1 MRAFTCQIFRV
12 TKFRVRSHAGHR
24 RRSAETRHVTIS
36 EMVVELEANQTQ
48 TQRILHSKVFRTS
61 EVQRNLLSYLAEKS
75 MAGTADS
82 LKEYTV
88 GLDVLGKPPSY
99 DPRQESVVRMHVA
112 RLRQKLAEYY
122 RTEGALDP
130 IIVDLPKGG
139 FKVTFESRPL
149 VVPEMAPS
157 PPSSHRRER
166 ILAACLAVTIAC
178 GGYFGARLWLIER
191 GQGPV
196 AGSRSASAWTPEL
209 QQLWD
214 PLLSSNRR
222 LMVCLST
229 PLFIRIPG
237 FGFVRQSSSNDWS
250 DGPDSKNLSS
260 LNEALHV
267 SGAEPIYG
275 FTGVGTASGAFLLG
289 QFLAQRKQDVLLT
302 RSDLISMPEIA
313 MDNVVFLGP
322 MAGKQMEA
330 IPVDQ
335 QLVLDQQGI
344 RNLKPRPGEPA
355 FISDRA
361 PQGAQDVQESH
372 ALITQVPGLYGNG
385 QILYFSGNQIPSV
398 MAAVQAFTDPTLA
411 RRIVSKLKGANGSLP
426 HSYQVVLKVRSM
438 DDMPFDISYVFH
450 KELAPTKQ
458 SASAR
463 P

>member
-1 MRAFTCQIFRV
+1 MLTA
-12 TKFRVRSHAGHR
+12 
-24 RRSAETRHVTIS
+24 
-36 EMVVELEANQTQ
+36 LDANQTQ
-48 TQRILHSKVFRTS
+48 LQRILHSKVFRTS
-61 EVQRNLLSYLAEKS
+61 EVQRNLLHYLAEKS
-75 MAGTADS
+75 LAGGADT

-122 RTEGALDP
+122 RTEGAQDP

-149 VVPEMAPS
+149 VLPEVVPAV
-157 PPSSHRRER
+157 PSSRRREW
-166 ILAACLAVTIAC
+166 ILAASLAVALAC
-178 GGYFGARLWLIER
+178 GGYFGIRLWLIER

-196 AGSRSASAWTPEL
+196 TASGFRSASAWTPEV
-209 QQLWD
+209 QQLWA

-237 FGFVRQSSSNDWS
+237 FGFVRQSSSNDWTDGS
-250 DGPDSKNLSS
+250 DANNFSS

-267 SGAEPIYG
+267 SGAEPTYG

-322 MAGKQMEA
+322 AAGKQMEA

-344 RNLKPRPGEPA
+344 RNLKPRPGEPV
-355 FISDRA
+355 FISDHA

-385 QILYFSGNQIPSV
+385 QILYFSGNEIPSV

-411 RRIVSKLKGANGSLP
+411 RSLVSKLKGANGSLP
-426 HSYQVVLKVRSM
+426 HSYQIVLKVRSM
-438 DDMPFDISYVFH
+438 DDMPIDISYVFH
-450 KELAPTKQ
+450 KELSPTKQ
-458 SASAR
+458 SASVH